1 MKISW
6 HQFMR
11 KPCHLML
18 RLLWLLGHHNL
29 DNTLF
34 LDQCSM
40 QVAKLSTIM
49 ELIQKMSL
57 LLSFVS
63 CLVRSN
69 LDHLV
74 LLAQIWV
81 KLEELLRESL
91 RLLIIQP
98 PSVQLLL
105 MRRKNLRI
113 KRKFWTSRKSKEKLS
128 SEMSGLDTQQGKR
141 TLSSKDWASLSTQM
155 NK

>member
-1 MKISW
+1 
-6 HQFMR
+6 
-11 KPCHLML
+11 ML

-113 KRKFWTSRKSKEKLS
+113 KRKF
-128 SEMSGLDTQQGKR
+128 
-141 TLSSKDWASLSTQM
+141 
-155 NK
+155 